1 MKLTKTAS
9 GKTKIKMSREEWT
22 RLGQK
27 AGWLSKSAWN
37 FDKKDDDKDD
47 DKDDKKKD
55 DKDCDKGDKDCDDD
69 NDKDDKDKKLPP
81 WLKDKKK
88 D

>member
-9 GKTKIKMSREEWT
+9 GKTKVKMSREEWT

-37 FDKKDDDKDD
+37 FDKKDDNKDSKGKTEECECED
-47 DKDDKKKD
+47 CKCDPCECTEKDSKKDDKKPD
-55 DKDCDKGDKDCDDD
+55 F
-69 NDKDDKDKKLPP
+69 L
-81 WLKDKKK
+81 KKK
-88 D
+88 DDD